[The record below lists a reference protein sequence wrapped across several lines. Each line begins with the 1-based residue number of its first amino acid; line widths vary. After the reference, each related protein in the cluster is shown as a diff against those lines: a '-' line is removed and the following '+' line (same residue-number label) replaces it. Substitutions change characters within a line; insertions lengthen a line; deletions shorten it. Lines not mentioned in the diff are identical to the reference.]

1 MRSCVTFLSVVL
13 GALSHSNACPS
24 DCQCLEATRT
34 VQCVSQDLQAVPRGI
49 PGYTNHL
56 IITGNLIPRIGHD
69 SFQLL
74 GNVTNLVLSNN
85 G

>member
-13 GALSHSNACPS
+13 GALSHSSACPS

-34 VQCVSQDLQAVPRGI
+34 VQCVSQDLRAVPSDI

-56 IITGNLIPRIGHD
+56 IITGNLIPKLGYD
-69 SFQLL
+69 SFQLVD
-74 GNVTNLVLSNN
+74 NVTNLVLSNN